1 MSEIEEKDELAKK
14 IFDTM
19 VVDHSDALEKNFG
32 LASKFIKITKE
43 GKVDVIVKSQ
53 LTGPEKIAMYL
64 IGKLY
69 AKRAGLT
76 ATEYTKNE
84 ELMNELGIGYT
95 SLLPWL
101 KTLRDN
107 NIIKAGKSDGRESTH
122 AVLLNAVE
130 RMLSNVDKKMKSID
144 KSSIG
149 ETTDGVNIQG

>member
-1 MSEIEEKDELAKK
+1 MSEQDELAKK
-14 IFDTM
+14 ILDTM
-19 VVDHSDALEKNFG
+19 VVDHSDALEKNFA
-32 LASKFIKITKE
+32 LASEFIKITKE

-53 LTGPEKIAMYL
+53 ITGPEKITMYL

-69 AKRAGLT
+69 AKRAGLV

-107 NIIKAGKSDGRESTH
+107 NIVEAGKSDGRESSH

-130 RMLSNVDKKMKSID
+130 RTLNDVNKKLKGRQ
-144 KSSIG
+144 KTEAAVQEGGSSALG
-149 ETTDGVNIQG
+149 